1 MYILVIPTS
10 HTIDTEP
17 LIYFCPENFESQI
30 RLGSLVEIP
39 IRTSMTSAVVSDIGV
54 EIPIWLEISYIR
66 SIVRVVCTTPLLAQ
80 NTLRVIPEIA
90 ELSLVPIHKVLSLF
104 LPKSTLTAL
113 EKKNFEVL
121 VSWWAGELVGKLEAG
136 KLGWGEA
143 GLQVRRLESEAELIE
158 KKQETKNLGTWK
170 LENLK
175 TSDLQPA
182 ICNLQPNHTIEFFH
196 STRVTPAI
204 IETYLTPNTLVILP
218 DDILLRS
225 CEQYFTRKSSIWDG
239 NFLWKQIL
247 FAYGDT
253 TITRKIRGWVDVRN
267 HKFSICFWTRR
278 LLYYNLSKYQQ
289 ILYIEDG
296 FAREYFQHPLRY
308 KHIDILR
315 ALSKYSSLD
324 IRILT
329 SIPALETL
337 SKLRNFSIHNITW
350 KSTPNV

>member
-1 MYILVIPTS
+1 MYILAIPTS

-30 RLGSLVEIP
+30 GLGSLVEIP
-39 IRTSMTSAVVSDIGV
+39 VRTSMTYAVISDIDV
-54 EIPIWLEISYIR
+54 EIPVGLEITDIR
-66 SIVRVVCTTPLLAQ
+66 SIVRVVCTTPLLGED
-80 NTLRVIPEIA
+80 TLRVIPEIA

-121 VSWWAGELVGKLEAG
+121 DSLPVSWD
-136 KLGWGEA
+136 A
-143 GLQVRRLESEAELIE
+143 GLQVGELEVKSE
-158 KKQETKNLGTWK
+158 KRK
-170 LENLK
+170 LENSKLK
-175 TSDLQPA
+175 TQNSKLERS
-182 ICNLQPNHTIEFFH
+182 IEFFH
-196 STRVTPAI
+196 STRVTPAV
-204 IETYLTPNTLVILP
+204 IETYITPDTLVILP

-225 CEQYFTRKSSIWDG
+225 CEQYFTSQSSLREEHSHG
-239 NFLWKQIL
+239 KQAL
-247 FAYGDT
+247 FTYGDT
-253 TITRKIRGWVDVRN
+253 TITRKIRSWVDVRN

-278 LLYYNLSKYQQ
+278 LLYYNLSKYRQ

-315 ALSKYSSLD
+315 ALSKHSSLD

-350 KSTPNV
+350 KSTLNE